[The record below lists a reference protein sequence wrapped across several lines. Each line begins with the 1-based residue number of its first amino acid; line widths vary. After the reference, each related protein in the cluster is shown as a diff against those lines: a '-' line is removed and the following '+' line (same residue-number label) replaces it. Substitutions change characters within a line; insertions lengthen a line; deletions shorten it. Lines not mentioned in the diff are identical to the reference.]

1 MKRLQN
7 SQLELLVKR
16 LAKIANKYDYFLN
29 GTINIYK
36 FNSTILLKLRFTN
49 IYDNSLNFDLCAYI
63 DGENLS
69 VYLITVA
76 YSQDFMKRI
85 NLEFFK
91 NGLVNNSF
99 ALITENY
106 KNLNN
111 LEALLI
117 FVESLISDI
126 GSKQLLE
133 LYKVEN
139 LQDYAKAIDNISQVD
154 VCFNSQEFTNVII
167 INIEK
172 TSSDMNKANVL
183 EYIRTRKEFLDELYR
198 GDYLIKY
205 RDFSLKLLEFNKLG
219 DGGFSGKL
227 EVTYY
232 WADIYHIDENKQFKS
247 RIAKVGFDNIATLG
261 WLCKN
266 YLEDTDNAEAVIYK
280 RKQIFDIKKDK
291 DGIKVEYQAK
301 EFNDE
306 NKLERKLT
314 KYKGQIQRF
323 GYSNTI

>member
-16 LAKIANKYDYFLN
+16 LAKIADKYNYFLN
-29 GTINIYK
+29 GTINIYNN
-36 FNSTILLKLRFTN
+36 NSTIVLKLRFTN
-49 IYDNSLNFDLCAYI
+49 VDDKSLNFDLCAYVN
-63 DGENLS
+63 GQNLT

-76 YSQDFMKRI
+76 YSQNFMKRI

-99 ALITENY
+99 ALITEGQ
-106 KNLNN
+106 KKLNS

-117 FVESLISDI
+117 FVESLLSDI
-126 GSKQLLE
+126 GSKQLLV
-133 LYKVEN
+133 LYNVDN
-139 LQDYAKAIDNISQVD
+139 LQDYASAIDNVSKIE
-154 VCFNSQEFTNVII
+154 VCFNIHKFANAII
-167 INIEK
+167 INI
-172 TSSDMNKANVL
+172 SVSDMNKANVL
-183 EYIRTRKEFLDELYR
+183 EYIRTSKEFLDELYR